1 MRAEPLGMWCTRF
14 AVSLAAH
21 ILTAARWKGYS
32 SLQRSERLQWCNKI
46 ACGIHVGCAAAAC

>member
-1 MRAEPLGMWCTRF
+1 MWRARF

-32 SLQRSERLQWCNKI
+32 SLRRSERLQWCNKI